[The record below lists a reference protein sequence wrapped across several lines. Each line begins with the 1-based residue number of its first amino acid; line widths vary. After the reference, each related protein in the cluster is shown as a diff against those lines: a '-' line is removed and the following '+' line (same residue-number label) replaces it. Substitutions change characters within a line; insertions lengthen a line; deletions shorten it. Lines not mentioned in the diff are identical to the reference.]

1 MHTAHENHSSLFGL
15 KQPPHTLKNT
25 TQTYPHVCV
34 FFTFV
39 IVNRQAMDFIPFT
52 FIDFIDIFFVALIMF
67 GLYRMT
73 RGTNA
78 PYIVSGIIVIYIVWV
93 VVRALNMELL
103 SSILGQIVSV
113 GVLAII
119 IVFQPELRHFLQM
132 IGMRRKGF
140 NFINRIFNTHDFTGP
155 NLTPIISACTD
166 MSESKTGALIVLAQ
180 ESDLRD
186 IIDGGIRLDAQLSQP
201 LLENIFF
208 KNAPLHDG
216 AAVVMNNRI
225 VAAKCI
231 LPVTQSNVP
240 KSYGT
245 RHRAAIGITETSDA
259 IVVVVS
265 EETGGISVAF
275 GGKIERN
282 IAPRNLAQAISRHF
296 VNADNNSKEKDRKHR
311 KEREHTENAESAAA
325 ENK

>member
-1 MHTAHENHSSLFGL
+1 
-15 KQPPHTLKNT
+15 
-25 TQTYPHVCV
+25 
-34 FFTFV
+34 
-39 IVNRQAMDFIPFT
+39 MDFIPFT
-52 FIDFIDIFFVALIMF
+52 FIDLIDVLLVALFMF
-67 GLYRMT
+67 GIYRMT

-78 PYIVSGIIVIYIVWV
+78 PYIFTGIIVIYFVWV

-103 SSILGQIVSV
+103 STILGQLVSV
-113 GVLAII
+113 GVIALII
-119 IVFQPELRHFLQM
+119 LFQPELRNFLQM
-132 IGMRRKGF
+132 IGRRQGGF
-140 NFINRIFNTHDFTGP
+140 HFINNIFNSRAGQQI
-155 NLTPIISACTD
+155 NLQPIVTACSE
-166 MSESKTGALIVLAQ
+166 MSTTKTGALIVLTQ
-180 ESDLRD
+180 RSELDD
-186 IIDGGIRLDAQLSQP
+186 IIENGITLDARLSVA

-216 AAVVMNNRI
+216 AAIVMNNRV

-231 LPVTQSNVP
+231 LPVTQSPVP

-282 IAPRNLAQAISRHF
+282 IAPQNLAQAISKHF
-296 VNADNNSKEKDRKHR
+296 VKTEGERRNKKE
-311 KEREHTENAESAAA
+311 TA
-325 ENK
+325 